1 MLRPSP
7 PLTNFM
13 DTTRSVN
20 DTRRRPSL
28 DLLRDG
34 DGSPSSLRLHTN
46 NIKQSNSIDIDFLS
60 LAHDKG
66 HSNSVRSILRD
77 KNTPGTGQSV
87 RFFPKNEFKVITP
100 DNSAAMS
107 DVLVDKP
114 QPPIPNDEEEPF
126 GDHFVGNVSG
136 SPASLA
142 KASKTRPKLAGLFAP
157 LEEHN
162 DKKKKKRDDTNK
174 ENINDSL
181 SLSNPTS
188 VAPPNDYS
196 NLFDTSAQ
204 LEFGLE
210 MPSFPPSGLDFDVDA
225 QTFGST
231 SFDISANDISYVV
244 RDDNLDEQH
253 GRGQMTS
260 TPPKG
265 DPKGK
270 GKEKEKE
277 GSVESLVVDER
288 QVDVDVPV
296 PGSAPAVLEDS
307 IFHWKEKGKNEKIM
321 TPPPPVHERS
331 QSFSF
336 GQTVFYSMAN
346 KFGDSKSGEE
356 LELELEAAYPSSDV
370 RGNSLDNVTSAGLPI
385 PSPEGRTSLKTRMRA
400 VSDTAFQDMLRISP
414 RIALPEADIN
424 DESGVDLLVY
434 SGSPSEPDPFS
445 ANANTYY
452 TPQVNIPATPPRG
465 MPKHLRTTSKEEN
478 FIILLQTEL
487 ALKTELCAQYETD
500 LKARDELVEILGKK
514 MGDWERE
521 ESKRKGAIRGWR
533 KKVQELE
540 RNCRLLEEAMDRSRQ
555 ESLERSVM
563 DEASGEALR
572 MLHRQ
577 IQGLEGEKGDLVKRE
592 EKLRGEAEELEKVVR
607 ERCGDLEE
615 LRERLRRGDERERE
629 LKEGLKEA
637 KEQIEMMG
645 DCSIVIGG
653 VDEEEIER
661 EREQRE
667 SEHTQMLRMREME
680 LVQEVEEMKA
690 RIELFEVEKRGVEEQ
705 VEGLTSQ
712 LKTKEEEWKVLK
724 VELEAQ
730 WERTESMGERVGEL
744 EREKGELQHERDAL
758 RGDVES
764 LEEQVGSLESEWR
777 ECEEKRN
784 ELEEEVREVW
794 RVKDELEQERVKVF
808 GLYLRHGFGLVSRM
822 RCSLKIVFR
831 KNVTPLSSFEP
842 IWAEQKVGLRSLKRK
857 NSLQMSGSVIWKRIL
872 GTERRR
878 LPSTLSGSLQV
889 KERPKSYGRK

>member
-1 MLRPSP
+1 
-7 PLTNFM
+7 M
-13 DTTRSVN
+13 DTTRSVK

-28 DLLRDG
+28 DLLRDE
-34 DGSPSSLRLHTN
+34 DGSPNSLRLHATN
-46 NIKQSNSIDIDFLS
+46 NSKQNNSIDIDFLS

-66 HSNSVRSILRD
+66 YSNSVRSILRD
-77 KNTPGTGQSV
+77 RNTPGTGQSV
-87 RFFPKNEFKVITP
+87 RFFSKNEFKVITP

-114 QPPIPNDEEEPF
+114 QPPVPKDEEEPF
-126 GDHFVGNVSG
+126 GDHPVGNVSG
-136 SPASLA
+136 SPASLT
-142 KASKTRPKLAGLFAP
+142 KVSKTRPRLAGLFAP
-157 LEEHN
+157 LEEHDN
-162 DKKKKKRDDTNK
+162 KKKNDTNK
-174 ENINDSL
+174 EIINDSL

-210 MPSFPPSGLDFDVDA
+210 MPSFPPSGLDFNVDA

-244 RDDNLDEQH
+244 RDDNLDGQN

-270 GKEKEKE
+270 GKEREKE
-277 GSVESLVVDER
+277 EGSLADER

-296 PGSAPAVLEDS
+296 PNSAPAVLDDS
-307 IFHWKEKGKNEKIM
+307 IFHWKEKDKKTM
-321 TPPPPVHERS
+321 TSPPPVHERS

-356 LELELEAAYPSSDV
+356 LEQELEAAYPSSDV
-370 RGNSLDNVTSAGLPI
+370 RGNSLDNVSPAGLPI
-385 PSPEGRTSLKTRMRA
+385 PSPEGRKSLKTRMRA

-478 FIILLQTEL
+478 FIISLQTEL

-514 MGDWERE
+514 VGDWERE
-521 ESKRKGAIRGWR
+521 EGKRKGAIRGWR

-592 EKLRGEAEELEKVVR
+592 ENLRGEVDELEKVVR
-607 ERCGDLEE
+607 ERCDDLEE
-615 LRERLRRGDERERE
+615 LRDRLRRGDERERE

-645 DCSIVIGG
+645 DCSVVIGG

-690 RIELFEVEKRGVEEQ
+690 KIEWVEVEKRGVEEQ
-705 VEGLTSQ
+705 AEGLTLQ

-724 VELEAQ
+724 GEVEAQ
-730 WERTESMGERVGEL
+730 WERTERLDERVGEL
-744 EREKGELQHERDAL
+744 EREKGELIHERNAL

-764 LEEQVGSLESEWR
+764 LEEQVGSLER
-777 ECEEKRN
+777 ECEERRN

-794 RVKDELEQERVKVF
+794 RVKDEQEQKRIKVF
-808 GLYLRHGFGLVSRM
+808 QLRSTFGFGLVSQM
-822 RCSLKIVFR
+822 RCCSLKIAFR
-831 KNVTPLSSFEP
+831 RNATPQNNFEL
-842 IWAEQKVGLRSLKRK
+842 IYAEQKVGLKSLKRK
-857 NSLQMSGSVIWKRIL
+857 NNLRMSGSVIWKRIL
-872 GTERRR
+872 GTETRR

-889 KERPKSYGRK
+889 KERLNSYGRK

>member
-1 MLRPSP
+1 
-7 PLTNFM
+7 M
-13 DTTRSVN
+13 DTTRSVK

-34 DGSPSSLRLHTN
+34 DGSSSSLRLHSTN
-46 NIKQSNSIDIDFLS
+46 NNKQNNSIDIDFLS

-66 HSNSVRSILRD
+66 YSNSVRSILRD
-77 KNTPGTGQSV
+77 RNTPGTGQSV

-114 QPPIPNDEEEPF
+114 QPPVPKDGEEPF

-136 SPASLA
+136 SPASLT
-142 KASKTRPKLAGLFAP
+142 KVSKTRPKLAGLFAP
-157 LEEHN
+157 LEEHD
-162 DKKKKKRDDTNK
+162 DKKKKKDDTNK

-231 SFDISANDISYVV
+231 SFDISANDINYVV
-244 RDDNLDEQH
+244 RDDNLD

-265 DPKGK
+265 DLKGK
-270 GKEKEKE
+270 GKEKEKYE
-277 GSVESLVVDER
+277 GTDKSSVVDEH
-288 QVDVDVPV
+288 QVDNPV
-296 PGSAPAVLEDS
+296 PGSALAVLDDP
-307 IFHWKEKGKNEKIM
+307 IFHWKEKGKDGKMM
-321 TPPPPVHERS
+321 TSPPPVHERS

-370 RGNSLDNVTSAGLPI
+370 RGNSLDNVTPAGLPI
-385 PSPEGRTSLKTRMRA
+385 PSPEGRTSFKTRMRA

-414 RIALPEADIN
+414 RMALPEADIN

-478 FIILLQTEL
+478 FIISLQTEL

-514 MGDWERE
+514 VGDWERE
-521 ESKRKGAIRGWR
+521 EGKRKGAIRGWR

-555 ESLERSVM
+555 ESFERSVM

-577 IQGLEGEKGDLVKRE
+577 IQGLEGEKGDWVKRD
-592 EKLRGEAEELEKVVR
+592 EKLRGEVEELEKVVR

-615 LRERLRRGDERERE
+615 LRDILRRGDERERE

-645 DCSIVIGG
+645 DCSVVIAG

-690 RIELFEVEKRGVEEQ
+690 RIEWVEVEKRGVEEQ
-705 VEGLTSQ
+705 AEGLTLR
-712 LKTKEEEWKVLK
+712 LKAKEEEWKVLK
-724 VELEAQ
+724 GEVEAQ
-730 WERTESMGERVGEL
+730 WERTERLGERVGGL
-744 EREKGELQHERDAL
+744 ERENGELLHERDAL

-764 LEEQVGSLESEWR
+764 LEEQVGSLERERR
-777 ECEEKRN
+777 ECDERRN

-794 RVKDELEQERVKVF
+794 RVKDEQEQEHVKVF
-808 GLYLRHGFGLVSRM
+808 DLYLRYGFWSH
-822 RCSLKIVFR
+822 
-831 KNVTPLSSFEP
+831 
-842 IWAEQKVGLRSLKRK
+842 
-857 NSLQMSGSVIWKRIL
+857 
-872 GTERRR
+872 
-878 LPSTLSGSLQV
+878 
-889 KERPKSYGRK
+889 